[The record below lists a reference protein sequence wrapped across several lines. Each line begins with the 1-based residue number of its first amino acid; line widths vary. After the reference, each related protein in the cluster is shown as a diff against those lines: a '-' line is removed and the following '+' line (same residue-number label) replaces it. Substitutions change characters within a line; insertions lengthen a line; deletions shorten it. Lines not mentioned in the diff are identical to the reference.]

1 MSSKKLLLKKLQKIF
16 VTFMLATFGL
26 KANLYAQVDPEARS
40 LATDLKAR
48 LDFNVEFA
56 SLILRVGHQI
66 DSDLSGSPD
75 NPAKVEDFLELENEE
90 IEKILKKRV
99 IEFAEFYEKNIT
111 LPQEKKGIFR
121 RNFPLFQ
128 WSNLSDMFKR
138 SLVGAEGFFKKKG
151 VGVALGIGL
160 GMLCEYS
167 SYFLI
172 YSLGLPQLLPV
183 ALATPY
189 GTILSGGPLVYNYFR
204 MKKKI
209 TRLLGGKNA
218 FKAYRMQ
225 IKESYRALQMKSP
238 EQILFPLNEL
248 PTTSDN
254 TVSALVLSKS
264 TWWDAFLTKIG
275 LNPSRLSYPTLKL
288 FTVVHGID
296 NPAIR
301 WIKEQE
307 GIPYY
312 LKTALITDTILKTAN
327 EKVKNKFIARF
338 GSQFVEVQRAPY
350 WVALKGWTLELMEAR
365 DMKKI
370 RRLMAEIPPGVSP
383 HHIIELWERIILPH
397 YATHFDMTY
406 KSYRKLKEE
415 VTILKALI
423 IDDGSTD
430 WNSRFFTEFEKRM
443 SNALRVELKTCE
455 SPEKNILLYL
465 LNKRQ

>member
-1 MSSKKLLLKKLQKIF
+1 MSFQ
-16 VTFMLATFGL
+16 VNT
-26 KANLYAQVDPEARS
+26 QVDPESRA
-40 LATDLKAR
+40 LASGLKKE

-66 DSDLSGSPD
+66 DSDISGSGD
-75 NPAKVEDFLELENEE
+75 RNAKVEDFLDLENEE
-90 IEKILKKRV
+90 IEKILKRRV
-99 IEFAEFYEKNIT
+99 MEFAEFYEKNIT
-111 LPQEKKGIFR
+111 LPEESKGLFR
-121 RNFPLFQ
+121 RYFPLFQ
-128 WSNLSDMFKR
+128 WSNLADMFKR
-138 SLVGAEGFFKKKG
+138 SLVGVEGFFKKKG

-172 YSLGLPQLLPV
+172 YSLGMPQLLPV

-209 TRLLGGKNA
+209 TRLLGGKSS

-225 IKESYRALQMKSP
+225 MKESYKKLQMKSP
-238 EQILFPLNEL
+238 DQILFPLNEL
-248 PTTSDN
+248 PTKSDN
-254 TVSALVLSKS
+254 TVSALVLSKN

-275 LNPSRLSYPTLKL
+275 LNPTRLSYPTLKL
-288 FTVVHGID
+288 FTIVHGID
-296 NPAIR
+296 NPAIK

-312 LKTALITDTILKTAN
+312 LKTALITDNILKTAP
-327 EKVKNKFIARF
+327 EDVKNKFLTRF

-350 WVALKGWTLELMEAR
+350 WIALKGWTLDLMKAK
-365 DMKKI
+365 DMKTI

-383 HHIIELWERIILPH
+383 HQIIELWERIILPH
-397 YATHFDMTY
+397 YATHFDMNY
-406 KSYRKLKEE
+406 KSYRALKEE

-423 IDDGSTD
+423 IDDGSPN
-430 WNSRFFTEFEKRM
+430 WNSRFYTEFETRM
-443 SNALRVELKTCE
+443 SSALRVQLKTCE

-465 LNKRQ
+465 LNKR